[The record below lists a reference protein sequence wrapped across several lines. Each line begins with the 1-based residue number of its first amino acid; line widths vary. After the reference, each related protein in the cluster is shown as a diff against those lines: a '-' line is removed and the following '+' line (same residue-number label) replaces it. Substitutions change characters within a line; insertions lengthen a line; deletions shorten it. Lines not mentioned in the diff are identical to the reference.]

1 MLFII
6 IYRLY
11 VHKIFTHMFCITIC
25 MLMIFALWLGLR
37 IEVRRNVMEVHKNLY
52 LEVIFYFFSHL
63 KEAQTGS
70 LNPW

>member
-1 MLFII
+1 
-6 IYRLY
+6 
-11 VHKIFTHMFCITIC
+11 MFCITIC